1 VWDLCEG
8 QHIFSLPAEEIFWR
22 DDLGDSVGFSRD
34 SRTLAILGFDSV
46 GLWEV
51 PTGKKLESATARYT
65 WRERRCLATDKAGNL
80 LLVLRHGNV
89 WMLRNVSGNEALDAE
104 WSRTGWG
111 FSEEDGFEV
120 LPGGILIRERGGN
133 ARVWE
138 LPSLEGLPAI
148 TVTDPG

>member
-1 VWDLCEG
+1 LRTKLTWCALLVSSSAVVFCYWSFDPTPRLVMPISDRPPNLVFSHDGRFLASVSIRLKSNWAATRTVAVWDLCEG

-80 LLVLRHGNV
+80 L
-89 WMLRNVSGNEALDAE
+89 
-104 WSRTGWG
+104 
-111 FSEEDGFEV
+111 
-120 LPGGILIRERGGN
+120 
-133 ARVWE
+133 
-138 LPSLEGLPAI
+138 
-148 TVTDPG
+148 